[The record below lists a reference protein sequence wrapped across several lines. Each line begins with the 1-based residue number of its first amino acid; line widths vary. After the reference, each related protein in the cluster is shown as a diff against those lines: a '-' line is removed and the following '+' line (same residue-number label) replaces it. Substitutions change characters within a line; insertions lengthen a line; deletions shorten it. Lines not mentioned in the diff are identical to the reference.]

1 MTASDWTD
9 EELVSQTLNGDQRAF
24 NDLAKRWEG
33 SLYRFAL
40 RTLGDPDEARDV
52 CQDALVKAYENL
64 PRLREASKFKSWAHH
79 IVLNLCRD
87 RYRKNRGTPVTL
99 EDTNPLELIE
109 GGRGPE
115 AADLGADRNSRQ
127 ALLAE
132 IMSGLPEEQRTA
144 LLLREYHG
152 LNSKEIAEITG
163 VPAATV
169 RTRIFYGLK
178 GVRKAVQQRGLQ
190 MEDLQ

>member
-1 MTASDWTD
+1 MTASNWTD
-9 EELVSQTLNGDQRAF
+9 EELVVQSLNGDTRAF
-24 NDLAKRWEG
+24 GDLAKRWEG

-52 CQDALVKAYENL
+52 CQDALIKAYENL

-87 RYRKNRGTPVTL
+87 RYRKNRGTQVTL
-99 EDTNPLELIE
+99 EDTSPLELVE
-109 GGRGPE
+109 GGVRT
-115 AADLGADRNSRQ
+115 GASDFGAEQVSRQ
-127 ALLAE
+127 SVLAE
-132 IMSGLPEEQRTA
+132 ILSGLPEEQRTA

-178 GVRKAVQQRGLQ
+178 GVRKAVTQRGLQ
-190 MEDLQ
+190 LEDLQ

>member
-1 MTASDWTD
+1 MQS
-9 EELVSQTLNGDQRAF
+9 LNGDQRAF
-24 NDLAKRWEG
+24 GNLAKRWEG

-52 CQDALVKAYENL
+52 CQDALIKAYENL

-87 RYRKNRGTPVTL
+87 RYRKNRGTPVSL
-99 EDTNPLELIE
+99 DDSGPLELVQ
-109 GGRGPE
+109 GGAG
-115 AADLGADRNSRQ
+115 AASDYGAEQVSRQ
-127 ALLAE
+127 EMLAE
-132 IMSGLPEEQRTA
+132 ILSGLPEEQRTA

-152 LNSKEIAEITG
+152 MNSKEIAEITG

-178 GVRKAVQQRGLQ
+178 GVRKAVTQRGLQ